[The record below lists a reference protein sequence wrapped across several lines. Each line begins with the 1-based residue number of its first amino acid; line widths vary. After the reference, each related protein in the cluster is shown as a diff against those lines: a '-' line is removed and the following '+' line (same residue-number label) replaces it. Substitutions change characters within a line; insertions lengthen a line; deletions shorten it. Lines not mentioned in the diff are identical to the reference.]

1 MVPTFV
7 SGYTERDCAE
17 LTDVEDAGMHLHVIL
32 QKADSAWL
40 NSDGFIWWWLRRKWN
55 NSVQHKQE
63 DMLKQ
68 MSKIKKPT
76 QEYLAESFHWF

>member
-17 LTDVEDAGMHLHVIL
+17 LTDIEDAGMHLHVIL

-40 NSDGFIWWWLRRKWN
+40 NSDGFI
-55 NSVQHKQE
+55 
-63 DMLKQ
+63 
-68 MSKIKKPT
+68 
-76 QEYLAESFHWF
+76 